1 MTAVTIDTWTE
12 KLTAGIGA
20 SLHGVGAKET
30 AAVLRRWA
38 DIVETESDKNL
49 ASRARVPDPPPGE
62 VA

>member
-38 DIVETESDKNL
+38 DIVETETPADDD
-49 ASRARVPDPPPGE
+49 ARAQESPE
-62 VA
+62 